1 MNHSGIRGLQGFPRA
16 ERTVVILRLKARC
29 LRSWVQGDEL
39 PCHIG
44 ATRMLHIVPAAWFSS
59 PWATLY
65 ETGSQK
71 L

>member
-1 MNHSGIRGLQGFPRA
+1 MSHSGIRGLQGFPLA
-16 ERTVVILRLKARC
+16 ERTVVILRLKARR
-29 LRSWVQGDEL
+29 LQSWVQGDEL

-59 PWATLY
+59 PWATLC